1 MLKPNFK
8 IIVNDKDLTATI
20 KANLIS
26 ISFDDKDGKESD
38 EISMVINGLYDAP
51 SFGDKIVIYLGYE
64 DDMYSVGEFRLQTV
78 ERNFKANTTEVRATA
93 ADFSNGKL
101 KVKRSKTWENTT
113 LFGIAKTI
121 AKEQNLE
128 LKCCGDDANIT
139 SKLQDNISDIEFI
152 YTLAYEFGFL
162 AAVKN
167 STLII
172 AKKID
177 FGVSNAPKYEIDTK
191 ELYSLEIN
199 EAYRNVYQSVVLQWQ
214 DISSGAMRH
223 LRAGSGE
230 PSYNMRIS
238 QPKSDGE
245 AYAKA
250 NAKLNEL
257 KKGGISGRCSLA
269 GANIITGGS
278 IAFKNT
284 NSDIELKTFSITSVR
299 HNLNSR
305 GYSIEIEFEG

>member
-1 MLKPNFK
+1 M
-8 IIVNDKDLTATI
+8 
-20 KANLIS
+20 
-26 ISFDDKDGKESD
+26 SFCF
-38 EISMVINGLYDAP
+38 
-51 SFGDKIVIYLGYE
+51 SF
-64 DDMYSVGEFRLQTV
+64 
-78 ERNFKANTTEVRATA
+78 
-93 ADFSNGKL
+93 
-101 KVKRSKTWENTT
+101 
-113 LFGIAKTI
+113 
-121 AKEQNLE
+121 
-128 LKCCGDDANIT
+128 
-139 SKLQDNISDIEFI
+139 
-152 YTLAYEFGFL
+152 
-162 AAVKN
+162 AVKN

-199 EAYRNVYQSVVLQWQ
+199 EAYRNVYKSVVLQWQ

-230 PSYNMRIS
+230 MRIS

-278 IAFKNT
+278 ITFKNT
-284 NSDIELKTFSITSVR
+284 NSNDIELKKFSITSI
-299 HNLNSR
+299 
-305 GYSIEIEFEG
+305 GIC